1 MAMIG
6 KSENPSGGH
15 LGEALLAALRNRF
28 PDVVDLVAGYA
39 HAVESHEREA
49 EAKQR
54 QFQEEIEKAKAEGKP
69 APRPPKKEEPAIPRY
84 KTPAIEVPRARLREV
99 MTYLRD
105 DPSLKMDYLSF
116 VSVTDWLDRME
127 CVYHL
132 WSATH
137 NHEILVKSPVDRSDP
152 RIPSVSDLWSGANWH
167 EREYYDL
174 FGVIF
179 EGHPDLRRIMMT
191 DDWIGHPLRKDYV
204 YEEPA
209 WMVEISRQRQDEIA
223 GVETPVGERS

>member
-1 MAMIG
+1 MTTVE
-6 KSENPSGGH
+6 KSENPAGGQ
-15 LGEALLAALRNRF
+15 LSEVRLSKLLARF
-28 PDVVDLVAGYA
+28 PEAKDLVAGY
-39 HAVESHEREA
+39 HRAVEAHEREA
-49 EAKQR
+49 EEKQR
-54 QFQEEIEKAKAEGKP
+54 QFQEETERAKAEGKP
-69 APRPPKKEEPAIPRY
+69 APRPAKKEEPVIPRY
-84 KTPAIEVPRARLREV
+84 KTPAIEVPAAKFREV
-99 MTYLRD
+99 MLFLRD
-105 DPSLKMDYLSF
+105 DADLRMDYLSF

-132 WSATH
+132 WSTTH
-137 NHEILVKSPVDRSDP
+137 NHEILVKCPVDRAEP
-152 RIPSVSDLWSGANWH
+152 RVPSVSDLWSAANWH

-191 DDWIGHPLRKDYV
+191 DDWKGHPLRKDYV
-204 YEEPA
+204 YEEPD